1 MKQNSTAA
9 HSNSTPR
16 TDRSPLNIEQLRS
29 ALGELY
35 PRILHKTEVGSTNA
49 ELLATDESTPCG
61 TLLLSEIQTAGRG
74 RLGRRWEAP
83 EGSQLAFS
91 LLLRLQDLERVGM
104 LPLAAGV
111 AITDAI
117 PGTSLKWPN
126 DVLLQGRKLC
136 GILAEANHLDTTPT
150 VVLGIGINVSLTEE
164 ELPVAHAI
172 SLRLAGI
179 TTPREELAITVLRAL
194 HHRITQWQ
202 ENPEALMADYRQVCR
217 SIGAEV
223 KVSLPRGRELFGT
236 VSGIGDAGHL
246 LVRDHTGQEH
256 SLSAGDV
263 EHLRPADGGNYT
275 SS

>member
-1 MKQNSTAA
+1 MKSDFDP
-9 HSNSTPR
+9 SNTPHP
-16 TDRSPLNIEQLRS
+16 DRAPLDIEKIRG

-35 PRILHKTEVGSTNA
+35 PRILHKQEVGSTNA
-49 ELLATDESTPCG
+49 ELLAADESTPSG

-83 EGSQLAFS
+83 EGSQLTFS
-91 LLLRLQDLERVGM
+91 LMLRLQDLERVGM

-111 AITDAI
+111 AVTDVV

-126 DVLLQGRKLC
+126 DVLLEGRKLC
-136 GILAEANHLDTTPT
+136 GILAEATNLDTHPK
-150 VVLGIGINVSLTEE
+150 VVLGVGLNVSLTEA
-164 ELPVAHAI
+164 ELPVPHAI

-179 TTPREELAITVLRAL
+179 NTSREELAIQLFRAL
-194 HHRITQWQ
+194 HKRITQWE
-202 ENPEALMADYRQVCR
+202 ENPAALMEDYRQACR

-236 VSGIGDAGHL
+236 VTGIGEAGHL
-246 LVRDHTGQEH
+246 LVQDRHGQEH

-275 SS
+275 SG